1 MHKHA
6 KLGIQFFTLVVIVV
20 KNWKQCKCQ
29 MIRDG
34 EVNHG
39 MCVLWSIYSHFI
51 HGTVFVDAV
60 MIIAK

>member
-1 MHKHA
+1 
-6 KLGIQFFTLVVIVV
+6 
-20 KNWKQCKCQ
+20 

-39 MCVLWSIYSHFI
+39 MSVLWSIYSHFI
-51 HGTVFVDAV
+51 HGTVFIGVGMF